1 MRDQRASPWVRLLH
15 RRDYWRA
22 VRSNQP
28 FDGVDRPLRLFVHE
42 CEIVSLVL
50 LEMDTATHQPA
61 TPQKK
66 GRRRRFGVFFNEEEE
81 EKICVALLLHPQRKK
96 KSIINLNS
104 KRREEKLLLKR
115 PLTLAQRSSH

>member
-1 MRDQRASPWVRLLH
+1 MRLLH
-15 RRDYWRA
+15 RRDWRA

-50 LEMDTATHQPA
+50 LEMDTATHQP
-61 TPQKK
+61 QHRKK
-66 GRRRRFGVFFNEEEE
+66 KDALDDFDDFDDFDDDDDAFLFNEEDE
-81 EKICVALLLHPQRKK
+81 EKFVSARLLHPQRKRNQSQK
-96 KSIINLNS
+96 IP